1 MHRSPMSR
9 VKRLVR
15 RHGLPVVLGLAL
27 TAGRAGAQIRV
38 IVHPATPDTSITM
51 RELARLFRGEYSSLP
66 GGDRVRLVEHTAARA
81 AFYQGVV
88 QMSGD
93 QFRRHWI
100 RVVFAGNPVTPPE
113 GFESV
118 ADAVRFV
125 ATHRG
130 ALAFV
135 NGPVDATVKVLLID
149 GRAPGDPAYRLR

>member
-1 MHRSPMSR
+1 MSR
-9 VKRLVR
+9 VERLVR
-15 RHGLPVVLGLAL
+15 QLCLSAGLGLAL
-27 TAGRAGAQIRV
+27 IAGRADAQIRV

-51 RELARLFRGEYSSLP
+51 RELARLFRGEYSSMP
-66 GGDRVRLVEHTAARA
+66 GGDRVRLVEHTAART
-81 AFYQGVV
+81 AFYQSVV

-100 RVVFAGNPVTPPE
+100 RVVFAGYPVTPPE
-113 GFESV
+113 GFDTV

-135 NGPVDATVKVLLID
+135 NGPVDGTVKVLLID